1 MLDAQQI
8 NFKNE
13 RTLHIAQRIGSDTC
27 ISLDWRHKSLTEK
40 KTLCRVPSVQA
51 VFLQIQFDYY
61 EKNRLQSVNKCD
73 NIFLVNTNVFL
84 VRT

>member
-1 MLDAQQI
+1 M
-8 NFKNE
+8 
-13 RTLHIAQRIGSDTC
+13 
-27 ISLDWRHKSLTEK
+27 TEK

-84 VRT
+84 VRTQAEMEWKKKQSIIC

>member
-1 MLDAQQI
+1 M
-8 NFKNE
+8 
-13 RTLHIAQRIGSDTC
+13 
-27 ISLDWRHKSLTEK
+27 TEK

-51 VFLQIQFDYY
+51 VFLQIKFGYY

-84 VRT
+84 VRTQAEMEWKKRQSIIC